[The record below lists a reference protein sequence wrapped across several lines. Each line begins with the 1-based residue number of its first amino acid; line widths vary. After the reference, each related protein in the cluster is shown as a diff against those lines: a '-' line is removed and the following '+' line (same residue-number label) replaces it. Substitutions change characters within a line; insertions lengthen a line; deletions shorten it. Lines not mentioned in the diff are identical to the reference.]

1 MQFGCARQ
9 PKICDSAVCTAGKIR
24 LACSPKALFSGQEFP
39 LLTPPD
45 SLSRECENGFH
56 FRIDDTRLY
65 WRLTA
70 HAGLD
75 DCPGISPQK
84 PFLIRRFDSE

>member
-1 MQFGCARQ
+1 MQFGYARL
-9 PKICDSAVCTAGKIR
+9 PKICDFAAFPVPRRRYSAGR
-24 LACSPKALFSGQEFP
+24 SSPAD
-39 LLTPPD
+39 PPD

-75 DCPGISPQK
+75 DCPGISPQN

>member
-1 MQFGCARQ
+1 MPCNSGV
-9 PKICDSAVCTAGKIR
+9 PGSVSAAVVLFPEGAIQRAGVPP
-24 LACSPKALFSGQEFP
+24 AG
-39 LLTPPD
+39 PPD

-75 DCPGISPQK
+75 DCSGISPQN

>member
-1 MQFGCARQ
+1 MWDNSGVPGSVYA
-9 PKICDSAVCTAGKIR
+9 AVVLFPEGAVLTHAGR
-24 LACSPKALFSGQEFP
+24 EYP

-75 DCPGISPQK
+75 DCPGISPRN

>member
-1 MQFGCARQ
+1 MYFGYARRL
-9 PKICDSAVCTAGKIR
+9 KISRFLPPFLFPEGAVLTHAGR
-24 LACSPKALFSGQEFP
+24 EYP

-75 DCPGISPQK
+75 DCSGISPQN